1 MLANCA
7 FMDTYKISIYDMFD
21 FSSRNIEIN
30 DIMKFYALKKNLNA
44 KMEMERNNESL
55 EEKYNEAKKR
65 FEEMKENRLKS
76 KNQRLPAKF
85 VSNVAQTN
93 DDMKEKDFDDYFV
106 QDANDVFDRLKQL
119 NDIRDKIIE
128 REDGETFNVMA
139 TNIGL
144 EISAE
149 LFKLLLVVLRGEDL
163 SNYSQFIRADNEQ
176 EV

>member
-1 MLANCA
+1 MFKEEQKSDDEVLANCA
-7 FMDTYKISIYDMFD
+7 FIDAYNVSIYDMFD
-21 FSSRNIEIN
+21 FSSRNIEIH
-30 DIMKFYALKKNLNA
+30 DIMKFYVLKKNLSH

-93 DDMKEKDFDDYFV
+93 DDMKEKDFDNYFLH
-106 QDANDVFDRLKQL
+106 DANDIFDRLQQL
-119 NDIRDKIIE
+119 NHIRDRIIRE
-128 REDGETFNVMA
+128 EDGETFTVMA

-144 EISAE
+144 
-149 LFKLLLVVLRGEDL
+149 
-163 SNYSQFIRADNEQ
+163 
-176 EV
+176 